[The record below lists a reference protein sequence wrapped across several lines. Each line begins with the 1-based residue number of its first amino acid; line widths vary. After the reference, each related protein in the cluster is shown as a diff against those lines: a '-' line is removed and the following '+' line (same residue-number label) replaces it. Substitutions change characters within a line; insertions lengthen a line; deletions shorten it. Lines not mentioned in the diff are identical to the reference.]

1 MQMRPPANTPNDIC
15 HLFSQYMREGD
26 IDSVLSVYD
35 PDVVFLNRER
45 VPRLGLAERR
55 QELAPFAA
63 AKARFDFPS
72 KQIIEAGDIALMH
85 TQWRITGPEPLSV
98 HAIEVA
104 RRQPDG
110 TWRWLIGD
118 PFTVGK

>member
-1 MQMRPPANTPNDIC
+1 
-15 HLFSQYMREGD
+15 MREGD

-35 PDVVFLNRER
+35 PNIVFLNRER
-45 VPRLGLAERR
+45 VPRRGLAELR

-63 AKARFDFPS
+63 AKTSFDFTS

-85 TQWRITGPEPLSV
+85 TQWRISGPEPLSTN
-98 HAIEVA
+98 AIEVA
-104 RRQPDG
+104 RCQPDG
-110 TWRWLIGD
+110 TWRWLFGD